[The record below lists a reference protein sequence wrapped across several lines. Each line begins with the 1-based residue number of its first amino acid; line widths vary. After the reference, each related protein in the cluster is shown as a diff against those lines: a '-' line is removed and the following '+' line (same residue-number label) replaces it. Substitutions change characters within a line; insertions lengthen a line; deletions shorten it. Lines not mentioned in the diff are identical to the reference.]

1 MPVRS
6 AAIAGFTLIEAMIT
20 VAIIGIL
27 AAVALPSYTDYVKR
41 GKIPEATS
49 ALGQGRVAMEQWFQ
63 DNRTYVGAPCPSD
76 GKLFSLGCETDATSF
91 TISASGSGSM
101 SGFNYTIDQDNTR
114 ASETPWGDSSSCW
127 ISSKGD
133 TC

>member
-41 GKIPEATS
+41 GKIPEATT

-63 DNRTYVGAPCPSD
+63 DNRTYAGASCPGN
-76 GKLFSLGCETDATSF
+76 GKHFSFTCTTGATSF

-101 SGFNYTIDQDNTR
+101 NGFGYSIDQNNTR
-114 ASETPWGDSSSCW
+114 ASSTPWGNSSSCW
-127 ISSKGD
+127 VSSKGGS
-133 TC
+133 C

>member
-63 DNRTYVGAPCPSD
+63 DNRTYVGAPCPDD
-76 GKLFSLGCETDATSF
+76 GRNFALACDTDVTSF
-91 TISASGSGSM
+91 TITASGSGSM
-101 SGFNYTIDQDNTR
+101 DGFNYTINQDNTR
-114 ASETPWGDSSSCW
+114 ASNTPWGDNASCW
-127 ISSKGD
+127 VASKGG